1 MAGTASYVN
10 PPISA
15 DYRTNVYDLLS
26 VLPDNAANLIDAKDV
41 RDSVWTLWNRLED
54 VQITASASL
63 TANTNYIRAAVMQV
77 AVGGA
82 VIGTTFS
89 GTIQDALDKI
99 LYPYVS
105 QSNSFSVSTAASR
118 QFGSSTVV
126 TLSWTVTKNS
136 NSITSITV
144 DGTSVSPTGN
154 TQTGTKSTTATHSL
168 IPTTVSEIQTYTFST
183 NDSTTT
189 KNTNTTVTWMNKRY
203 WGLMDL
209 TSCVPSNPDLTLTP
223 GSSTAVG
230 SFITD
235 AKVKAM
241 TGAGVGTGNELAT
254 SLSRTYT
261 NMNAAGKYLCFAF
274 PTLFGT
280 PTFVV
285 NGLTNT
291 AFTKVRGSSYLNTF
305 VNDFGF
311 NGVKY
316 DVWISNTAYNSA
328 ATIVIS

>member
-15 DYRTNVYDLLS
+15 EYRTTVYDLLS

-54 VQITASASL
+54 VQIIASASSV
-63 TANTNYIRAAVMQV
+63 ASNDYIRASAMQV

-82 VIGTTFS
+82 AIGTTFS

-105 QSNSFSVSTAASR
+105 QSNSISASNSSR
-118 QFGSSTVV
+118 QFGSSTAV

-136 NSITSITV
+136 NSIVSITV
-144 DGTSVSPTGN
+144 DGSSVSPTGN

-168 IPTTVSEIQTYTFST
+168 TPSSVSESQSYTITTSDGTST
-183 NDSTTT
+183 KTTT
-189 KNTNTTVTWMNKRY
+189 ATVTWMNKRY
-203 WGLMDL
+203 WGFIDL
-209 TSCVPSNPDLTLTP
+209 STCTPANPDLTLTP
-223 GSSTAVG
+223 GDAAAVG
-230 SFITD
+230 AFITD
-235 AKVKAM
+235 TKVKAL

-254 SLSRTYT
+254 SLSKTLS
-261 NMNAAGKYLCFAF
+261 NMNGAGKYLCFAW
-274 PTLFGT
+274 PTIFGN

-285 NGLTNT
+285 GGFANT
-291 AFTKVRGSSYLNTF
+291 AFSKVRSNTSF
-305 VNDFGF
+305 TNDFGF
-311 NGVKY
+311 SGVSY

-328 ATIVIS
+328 TTVVIS

>member
-15 DYRTNVYDLLS
+15 DYRTTVYDLLS

-63 TANTNYIRAAVMQV
+63 SVNNDYIRSTAMQTS
-77 AVGGA
+77 VGGA

-105 QSNSFSVSTAASR
+105 QGNIISASNASR
-118 QFGSSTVV
+118 QFGSSTAV

-144 DGTSVSPTGN
+144 DSTSVIPTGN

-168 IPTTVSEIQTYTFST
+168 VPISVSEVQTYTMST
-183 NDSTTT
+183 SDGTTTISTTS
-189 KNTNTTVTWMNKRY
+189 TVTWMNKRY
-203 WGLMDL
+203 WGFMDL
-209 TSCVPSNPDLTLTP
+209 TTCLPSNPDLTLSP
-223 GSSTAVG
+223 GDAAAVG

-235 AKVKAM
+235 TKIKSM
-241 TGAGVGTGNELAT
+241 TGAGVGSGSELAT
-254 SLSRTYT
+254 TLSKTYT
-261 NMNAAGKYLCFAF
+261 SINAAGKYLCFAW

-285 NGLTNT
+285 GGFTNT
-291 AFTKVRGSSYLNTF
+291 AFTKVRSNTSF
-305 VNDFGF
+305 SNDFGF
-311 NGVKY
+311 SGVNY
-316 DVWISNTAYNSA
+316 DVWISNTAYNSI
-328 ATIVIS
+328 TTVVIS

>member
-15 DYRTNVYDLLS
+15 DYRTVVYDLLS

-41 RDSVWTLWNRLED
+41 RDSVWTLWNRIDD
-54 VQITASASL
+54 VEISASASL
-63 TANTNYIRAAVMQV
+63 SANTNYIRAAAMQV
-77 AVGGA
+77 GVGGA

-105 QSNSFSVSTAASR
+105 QSNSLSVLTGSSR

-126 TLSWTVTKNS
+126 ALSWTVTKNS

-144 DGTSVSPTGN
+144 DGSSVSPTGN
-154 TQTGTKSTTATHSL
+154 TQTGTKSTSATHSL
-168 IPTTVSEIQTYTFST
+168 VPITVSEVQTYTFST
-183 NDSTTT
+183 SDSTTT

-203 WGLMDL
+203 WGYIDL
-209 TSCVPSNPDLTLTP
+209 TTCVPSNPDLTLSP
-223 GSSTAVG
+223 GSSAAVG

-235 AKVKAM
+235 VKIKAL
-241 TGAGVGTGNELAT
+241 TGAGVGSGSELAT
-254 SLSRTYT
+254 TLSKTYT
-261 NMNAAGKYLCFAF
+261 SINAASKYLCFAW

-285 NGLTNT
+285 GGLSNT
-291 AFTKVRGSSYLNTF
+291 AFTKVRSNSTF
-305 VNDFGF
+305 SNESGF
-311 NGVKY
+311 TGVKY
-316 DVWISNTAYNSA
+316 DVWVSNTAYNSA
-328 ATIVIS
+328 TTVIIS

>member
-63 TANTNYIRAAVMQV
+63 SANTNYIRAAAMQV
-77 AVGGA
+77 GVGGA

-105 QSNSFSVSTAASR
+105 QSNTISASNASR
-118 QFGSSTVV
+118 QFGSSTAV
-126 TLSWTVTKNS
+126 TLSWVVTKNS

-168 IPTTVSEIQTYTFST
+168 VPTAVSEVQTYTFST
-183 NDSTTT
+183 SDSTTT
-189 KNTNTTVTWMNKRY
+189 KNTTATVTWSNKRY

-209 TSCVPSNPDLTLTP
+209 TTCSPSNPDLTLSP
-223 GSSTAVG
+223 GSSAAVG

-235 AKVKAM
+235 VKVKAM
-241 TGAGVGTGNELAT
+241 TGAGFGTGNELAT
-254 SLSRTYT
+254 TLSKTYT
-261 NMNAAGKYLCFAF
+261 GINAAGKYLCFAW

-280 PTFVV
+280 PSFVV
-285 NGLTNT
+285 GGFTNT
-291 AFTKVRGSSYLNTF
+291 AFAKVRSNTTF

-311 NGVKY
+311 SGVKY
-316 DVWISNTAYNSA
+316 DVWVSNTAYNSA
-328 ATIVIS
+328 TTVIIS

>member
-15 DYRTNVYDLLS
+15 DYRTTVYDLLS

-63 TANTNYIRAAVMQV
+63 SVNNDYIRSTAMQTS
-77 AVGGA
+77 VGGA

-105 QSNSFSVSTAASR
+105 QVNIISASNASR
-118 QFGSSTVV
+118 QFGSSTAV

-144 DGTSVSPTGN
+144 DSTSVIPTGN

-168 IPTTVSEIQTYTFST
+168 VPISVSEVQTYTMST
-183 NDSTTT
+183 SDGTTTISTTS
-189 KNTNTTVTWMNKRY
+189 TVTWMNKRY
-203 WGLMDL
+203 WGFMDL
-209 TSCVPSNPDLTLTP
+209 TTCLPSNPDLTLSP
-223 GSSTAVG
+223 GDAAAVG

-235 AKVKAM
+235 TKIKSM
-241 TGAGVGTGNELAT
+241 TGAGVGSGSELAT
-254 SLSRTYT
+254 TLSKTYT
-261 NMNAAGKYLCFAF
+261 SINAAGKYLCFAW

-285 NGLTNT
+285 GGFTNT
-291 AFTKVRGSSYLNTF
+291 AFTKVRSNTSF
-305 VNDFGF
+305 SNDFGF
-311 NGVKY
+311 SGVNY
-316 DVWISNTAYNSA
+316 DVWISNTAYNSI
-328 ATIVIS
+328 TTVVIS

>member
-15 DYRTNVYDLLS
+15 DYRTTVYDLLS

-41 RDSVWTLWNRLED
+41 RDSVWTLWNRLDD
-54 VQITASASL
+54 VLIMASASSV
-63 TANTNYIRAAVMQV
+63 ASNDYIRSAAMQV

-105 QSNSFSVSTAASR
+105 QSNVISASNASR
-118 QFGSSTVV
+118 QFGSSTAV

-144 DGTSVSPTGN
+144 DGASVIPTGN

-168 IPTTVSEIQTYTFST
+168 TPSAVSESQSYTITTSDGTST
-183 NDSTTT
+183 RTTT
-189 KNTNTTVTWMNKRY
+189 ATVTWMNKRY
-203 WGLMDL
+203 WGFIDL
-209 TSCVPSNPDLTLTP
+209 STCAPSNPDLTLSP
-223 GSSTAVG
+223 GDAAAVG

-235 AKVKAM
+235 TKVKAL

-254 SLSRTYT
+254 SLSKTLS
-261 NMNAAGKYLCFAF
+261 NMNGAGKYLCFAW
-274 PTLFGT
+274 PTIFGN

-285 NGLTNT
+285 GGFANT
-291 AFTKVRGSSYLNTF
+291 AFTKVRSNTSF
-305 VNDFGF
+305 TNDFGF
-311 NGVKY
+311 SGVRY
-316 DVWISNTAYNSA
+316 DVWISNTAYNS
-328 ATIVIS
+328 TTTVVIS

>member
-15 DYRTNVYDLLS
+15 DYRTTVYDLLS

-41 RDSVWTLWNRLED
+41 RDSVWTLWNRLDD

-63 TANTNYIRAAVMQV
+63 ATSNDYIRSTAMQT

-105 QSNSFSVSTAASR
+105 QSNSLSASNSSR
-118 QFGSSTVV
+118 QFGSSTAV
-126 TLSWTVTKNS
+126 TLTWGVTKNS
-136 NSITSITV
+136 NSIVSITV
-144 DGTSVSPTGN
+144 DGTTVSPTGN
-154 TQTGTKSTTATHSL
+154 SQTGTKSTTATHSL
-168 IPTTVSEIQTYTFST
+168 VPTTVSEIQGYSIST
-183 NDSTTT
+183 SDGTTT
-189 KNTNTTVTWMNKRY
+189 KTTNATVTWMNKRY
-203 WGLMDL
+203 WGFMDL
-209 TSCVPSNPDLTLTP
+209 TTCSPSNPDLTLSP
-223 GSSTAVG
+223 GDSAAVG

-235 AKVKAM
+235 AKIKAM
-241 TGAGVGTGNELAT
+241 TGAGVGTGNELAVNFSKT
-254 SLSRTYT
+254 LS
-261 NMNAAGKYLCFAF
+261 NMNGAGKYLCFAW

-285 NGLTNT
+285 GGFTNT
-291 AFTKVRGSSYLNTF
+291 AFTKVRSNSTF

-311 NGVKY
+311 SGVKY
-316 DVWISNTAYNSA
+316 DVWISNTAYNS
-328 ATIVIS
+328 TTTVVIS

>member
-15 DYRTNVYDLLS
+15 EYRTTVYDLLS

-54 VQITASASL
+54 VQIIASASSV
-63 TANTNYIRAAVMQV
+63 ASNDYIRPSAMQV

-105 QSNSFSVSTAASR
+105 QSNSISASNSSR
-118 QFGSSTVV
+118 QFGSSTAV

-136 NSITSITV
+136 NSIVSITV

-154 TQTGTKSTTATHSL
+154 TQTGTKSTTATHSSV
-168 IPTTVSEIQTYTFST
+168 PTTVSEIQVYSISSS
-183 NDSTTT
+183 DGTTT
-189 KNTNTTVTWMNKRY
+189 KTTTATVTWMNKRY
-203 WGLMDL
+203 WGFIDL
-209 TSCVPSNPDLTLTP
+209 STCTPANPDLTLSP
-223 GSSTAVG
+223 GDAAAVG
-230 SFITD
+230 AFITD
-235 AKVKAM
+235 TKVKAL

-254 SLSRTYT
+254 SLSKTLS
-261 NMNAAGKYLCFAF
+261 NMNGAGKYLCFAW
-274 PTLFGT
+274 PTIFGN

-285 NGLTNT
+285 GGFANT
-291 AFTKVRGSSYLNTF
+291 AFSKVRSNTSF
-305 VNDFGF
+305 TNDFGF
-311 NGVKY
+311 SGVNY

-328 ATIVIS
+328 TTVVIS

>member
-15 DYRTNVYDLLS
+15 EYRTTVYDLLS

-63 TANTNYIRAAVMQV
+63 ATSNDYIRSTAMQV

-82 VIGTTFS
+82 AIGTTFS

-105 QSNSFSVSTAASR
+105 QSNTISSSNDSR
-118 QFGSSTVV
+118 QFGSSTAV
-126 TLSWTVTKNS
+126 TLTWGVTKNS
-136 NSITSITV
+136 SSIVSITV

-168 IPTTVSEIQTYTFST
+168 VPSTVSEIQTYTFST
-183 NDSTTT
+183 SDSTTT
-189 KNTNTTVTWMNKRY
+189 KNTTSTVTWSNKRY
-203 WGLMDL
+203 WGFMDL
-209 TSCVPSNPDLTLTP
+209 TTCVPSNPDLTLSP
-223 GSSTAVG
+223 GDAAAVG

-235 AKVKAM
+235 VKIKAL
-241 TGAGVGTGNELAT
+241 TGAGVGSGSELAT
-254 SLSRTYT
+254 TLSKTYT
-261 NMNAAGKYLCFAF
+261 SINAAGKYLCFAW

-285 NGLTNT
+285 GGLSNT
-291 AFTKVRGSSYLNTF
+291 AFTKVRTNSIFSSEY
-305 VNDFGF
+305 GF
-311 NGVKY
+311 TGVRY

-328 ATIVIS
+328 TTVIIS

>member
-15 DYRTNVYDLLS
+15 EYRTTVYDLLS

-54 VQITASASL
+54 VQIIASASSV
-63 TANTNYIRAAVMQV
+63 ASNDYIRASAMQV

-82 VIGTTFS
+82 AIGTTFS

-105 QSNSFSVSTAASR
+105 QSNSISASNSSR
-118 QFGSSTVV
+118 QFGSSTAV

-136 NSITSITV
+136 NSIVSITV

-154 TQTGTKSTTATHSL
+154 TQTGTKSTSATHSL
-168 IPTTVSEIQTYTFST
+168 VPITVSEVQTYTFST
-183 NDSTTT
+183 SDSTTT

-203 WGLMDL
+203 WGFIDL
-209 TSCVPSNPDLTLTP
+209 STCTPANPDLTLSP
-223 GSSTAVG
+223 GDAAAVG
-230 SFITD
+230 AFITD
-235 AKVKAM
+235 TKVKAL

-254 SLSRTYT
+254 SLSKTLS
-261 NMNAAGKYLCFAF
+261 NMNGAGKYLCFAW

-285 NGLTNT
+285 GGLSNT
-291 AFTKVRGSSYLNTF
+291 AFTKVRTNSIFSSEY
-305 VNDFGF
+305 GF
-311 NGVKY
+311 TGVRY

-328 ATIVIS
+328 TTVIIS

>member
-15 DYRTNVYDLLS
+15 DYRTTVYDLLS

-63 TANTNYIRAAVMQV
+63 SSNTNYVRSAAMQI

-82 VIGTTFS
+82 AIGTTFS

-105 QSNSFSVSTAASR
+105 QSNSLSPSGASR
-118 QFGSSTVV
+118 QFGSTTAV
-126 TLSWTVTKNS
+126 TLTWGVTKNS
-136 NSITSITV
+136 NTITSITV
-144 DGTSVSPTGN
+144 DGTSVTPTGN
-154 TQTGTKSTTATHSL
+154 SQTGTKSTTATHSL
-168 IPTTVSEIQTYTFST
+168 VPTAVSESQSYSMST
-183 NDSTTT
+183 NDGTTT
-189 KNTNTTVTWMNKRY
+189 KTTSAAVTWMSKRY
-203 WGLMDL
+203 WGYIDL
-209 TSCVPSNPDLTLTP
+209 TTCVPSNPDLTLVP
-223 GSSTAVG
+223 GNSNAVG

-235 AKVKAM
+235 TKIKAL
-241 TGAGVGTGNELAT
+241 TGAGVGSGSELAT
-254 SLSRTYT
+254 SLSKSYA
-261 NMNAAGKYLCFAF
+261 NMNAAGKYLCFAW

-305 VNDFGF
+305 SNEYGF
-311 NGVKY
+311 TGVKY

>member
-15 DYRTNVYDLLS
+15 EYRTTVYDLLS

-41 RDSVWTLWNRLED
+41 RDSVWTLWNRIDD
-54 VQITASASL
+54 VEISASASL
-63 TANTNYIRAAVMQV
+63 SVNTNYIRSAAMQV
-77 AVGGA
+77 EVGGA
-82 VIGTTFS
+82 AIGTTFS

-105 QSNSFSVSTAASR
+105 QSNSISASNSPR
-118 QFGSSTVV
+118 QFGSSTAV

-144 DGTSVSPTGN
+144 DGVSVIPTGN

-168 IPTTVSEIQTYTFST
+168 TPSSVSESQSYTMTTSDGTST
-183 NDSTTT
+183 KTTT
-189 KNTNTTVTWMNKRY
+189 ATVTWMNKRY
-203 WGLMDL
+203 WGFIDL
-209 TSCVPSNPDLTLTP
+209 STCTPANPDLTLTP
-223 GSSTAVG
+223 GDAAAVG
-230 SFITD
+230 AFITD
-235 AKVKAM
+235 TKVKAL

-254 SLSRTYT
+254 SLSKTLS
-261 NMNAAGKYLCFAF
+261 NMNGAGKYLCFAW
-274 PTLFGT
+274 PTIFGN

-285 NGLTNT
+285 GGFANT
-291 AFTKVRGSSYLNTF
+291 AFSKVRSNTSF
-305 VNDFGF
+305 TNDFGF
-311 NGVKY
+311 SGVRY

-328 ATIVIS
+328 TTVVIS

>member
-15 DYRTNVYDLLS
+15 EYRTTVYDLLS

-54 VQITASASL
+54 VQIIASASSV
-63 TANTNYIRAAVMQV
+63 ASNDYIRASAMQV

-82 VIGTTFS
+82 AIGTTFS

-105 QSNSFSVSTAASR
+105 QSNSISASNSSR
-118 QFGSSTVV
+118 QFGSSTAV

-136 NSITSITV
+136 NSIVSITV

-154 TQTGTKSTTATHSL
+154 TQTGTKSTSATHSL
-168 IPTTVSEIQTYTFST
+168 VPITVSEVQTYTFST
-183 NDSTTT
+183 SDSTTT

-203 WGLMDL
+203 WGFIDL
-209 TSCVPSNPDLTLTP
+209 STCTPANPDLTLSP
-223 GSSTAVG
+223 GDAAAVG
-230 SFITD
+230 AFITD
-235 AKVKAM
+235 TKVKAL
-241 TGAGVGTGNELAT
+241 TGAGVGAGNELAT
-254 SLSRTYT
+254 SLSKTLS
-261 NMNAAGKYLCFAF
+261 NMNGAGKYLCFAW
-274 PTLFGT
+274 PTIFGN

-285 NGLTNT
+285 GGFANT
-291 AFTKVRGSSYLNTF
+291 AFSKVRSNTSF
-305 VNDFGF
+305 TNDFGF
-311 NGVKY
+311 SGVNY
-316 DVWISNTAYNSA
+316 DVWISNTAYNS
-328 ATIVIS
+328 TTTVVIS

>member
-15 DYRTNVYDLLS
+15 EYRTTVYDLLS
-26 VLPDNAANLIDAKDV
+26 ILPDNAANLIDAKDV

-63 TANTNYIRAAVMQV
+63 ATSNDYIRPSAMQV

-82 VIGTTFS
+82 AIGTTFS

-105 QSNSFSVSTAASR
+105 QGNTLSVLTGSSR
-118 QFGSSTVV
+118 QFGSSTAV

-144 DGTSVSPTGN
+144 DGSSVSPTGN
-154 TQTGTKSTTATHSL
+154 TQTGTKSTSATHSL
-168 IPTTVSEIQTYTFST
+168 VPITVSEVQTYTFST
-183 NDSTTT
+183 SDSTTT

-203 WGLMDL
+203 WGYIDL
-209 TSCVPSNPDLTLTP
+209 TTCVPSNPDLTLSP

-235 AKVKAM
+235 VKIKAL
-241 TGAGVGTGNELAT
+241 TGAGVGSGGELAT
-254 SLSRTYT
+254 TLSKTYT
-261 NMNAAGKYLCFAF
+261 SINAAGEYLCFAW

-280 PTFVV
+280 PTFVI

-291 AFTKVRGSSYLNTF
+291 AFTKVRTNSIFSSEY
-305 VNDFGF
+305 GF
-311 NGVKY
+311 TGVRY
-316 DVWISNTAYNSA
+316 DVWVSNTAYNSA
-328 ATIVIS
+328 TTVIIS

>member
-15 DYRTNVYDLLS
+15 DYRTTVYDLLS

-41 RDSVWTLWNRLED
+41 RDSVWTLWNRLDD

-63 TANTNYIRAAVMQV
+63 ATSNDYIRSTAMQI

-82 VIGTTFS
+82 AIGTTFS

-99 LYPYVS
+99 LYPYVA
-105 QSNSFSVSTAASR
+105 QSNSLSASNSSR
-118 QFGSSTVV
+118 QFGSSTAV
-126 TLSWTVTKNS
+126 TLTWGVTKNS
-136 NSITSITV
+136 NSIVSITV
-144 DGTSVSPTGN
+144 DGTTVSPTGN
-154 TQTGTKSTTATHSL
+154 SQTGTKSTTATHSL
-168 IPTTVSEIQTYTFST
+168 VPSSISESQSYSMST
-183 NDSTTT
+183 SDGTSTKTTT
-189 KNTNTTVTWMNKRY
+189 ATVTWMSKRY
-203 WGLMDL
+203 WGFMDL
-209 TSCVPSNPDLTLTP
+209 TTCSPSNPDLTLSP
-223 GSSTAVG
+223 GDSAAVG

-235 AKVKAM
+235 VKIKAM

-254 SLSRTYT
+254 SYSKTYAG
-261 NMNAAGKYLCFAF
+261 MNGAGKYLCFAW

-285 NGLTNT
+285 GGFTNT
-291 AFTKVRGSSYLNTF
+291 AFTNVRSNSTF

-311 NGVKY
+311 SGVKY
-316 DVWISNTAYNSA
+316 DVWISNTAYNS
-328 ATIVIS
+328 TTTVVIS

>member
-15 DYRTNVYDLLS
+15 EYRTTVYDLLS

-41 RDSVWTLWNRLED
+41 RDSVWTLWNRIDD
-54 VQITASASL
+54 VEISASASL
-63 TANTNYIRAAVMQV
+63 SANTNYIRAAAMQV
-77 AVGGA
+77 GVGGA

-105 QSNSFSVSTAASR
+105 QSNSLSVLTGSSR

-126 TLSWTVTKNS
+126 ALSWTVTKNS

-144 DGTSVSPTGN
+144 DGSSVSPTGN
-154 TQTGTKSTTATHSL
+154 TQTGTKSTSATHSL
-168 IPTTVSEIQTYTFST
+168 VPITVSEVQTYTFST
-183 NDSTTT
+183 SDSTTT

-203 WGLMDL
+203 WGYIDL
-209 TSCVPSNPDLTLTP
+209 TTCVPSNPDLTLSP
-223 GSSTAVG
+223 GSSAAVG

-235 AKVKAM
+235 VKIKAL
-241 TGAGVGTGNELAT
+241 TGAGVGSGSELAT
-254 SLSRTYT
+254 TLSKTYT
-261 NMNAAGKYLCFAF
+261 SINAASKYLCFAW

-285 NGLTNT
+285 GGLSNT
-291 AFTKVRGSSYLNTF
+291 AFTKVRSNSTF
-305 VNDFGF
+305 SNESGF
-311 NGVKY
+311 TGVKY
-316 DVWISNTAYNSA
+316 DVWVSNTAYNSA
-328 ATIVIS
+328 TTVIIS

>member
-15 DYRTNVYDLLS
+15 EYRTTVYDLLS

-41 RDSVWTLWNRLED
+41 RDSVWTLWNRIED
-54 VQITASASL
+54 VQITASSSL
-63 TANTNYIRAAVMQV
+63 TTNTNYVRSIAMQV

-82 VIGTTFS
+82 AIGTTFS

-105 QSNSFSVSTAASR
+105 QSNSLSVSSSSR
-118 QFGSSTVV
+118 QFGSSTAV
-126 TLSWTVTKNS
+126 TLTWGVTKNS

-144 DGTSVSPTGN
+144 DGTSVVATGN
-154 TQTGTKSTTATHSL
+154 SQTGTKSTTATHSL
-168 IPTTVSEIQTYTFST
+168 VPTTVSEIQGYSIST
-183 NDSTTT
+183 SDGTTT
-189 KNTNTTVTWMNKRY
+189 KTTSATVTWMNKRY
-203 WGLMDL
+203 WGYIDL
-209 TSCVPSNPDLTLTP
+209 TTCSPSNPDLTVTP
-223 GSSTAVG
+223 GVSNAVG

-235 AKVKAM
+235 AKIKAL
-241 TGAGVGTGNELAT
+241 TGAGVGSGNELAV
-254 SLSRTYT
+254 SLPRTFS
-261 NMNAAGKYLCFAF
+261 NINAAGKYLCFAW

-280 PTFVV
+280 PTFVI

-305 VNDFGF
+305 SNEYGFSGVN
-311 NGVKY
+311 Y

-328 ATIVIS
+328 TTVIIS